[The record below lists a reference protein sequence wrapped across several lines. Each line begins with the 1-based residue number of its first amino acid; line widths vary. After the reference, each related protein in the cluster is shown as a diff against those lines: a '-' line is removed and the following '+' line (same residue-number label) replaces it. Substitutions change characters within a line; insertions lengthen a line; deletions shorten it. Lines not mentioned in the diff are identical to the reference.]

1 MTSDEKFARY
11 QDLQRYVGW
20 TDADADNVQS
30 VAALLDPHL
39 GPLVEDFYAEIE
51 RHPDAAR
58 VITGGPAQVARLKE
72 TLIVWLQELLRGPY
86 DEEYVTR
93 RWQVG
98 WRHVEIGLDQ
108 VYTNAALSRLR
119 RGVLRVLSEHWP
131 GEAQAAMPI
140 RQSLNTLLDLDL
152 AIIEDAYQ
160 AEYLARQQ
168 RVERLAT
175 IGQVGGG
182 VAHELRNPLN
192 VIKTSIY
199 YLLNSRNL
207 SPEKQAEHLN
217 RIERQVRLA
226 DGVITA
232 LSNYAKMSVPTLLS
246 VFLPD
251 LVNEVLTDLLLPA
264 VVQVERDWPAALPA
278 ALADPGQL
286 KIVLAN
292 LVRNACDAM
301 PQGGRLTLGGHCA
314 EGCVSVTVSD
324 SGVGIP
330 PEQIGRIMEPLFT
343 TKAKGLGLG
352 LALSRAILDKHRG
365 KLSVVSEMGKGTTFT
380 VTLRA
385 VVKEST

>member
-1 MTSDEKFARY
+1 M
-11 QDLQRYVGW
+11 
-20 TDADADNVQS
+20 
-30 VAALLDPHL
+30 
-39 GPLVEDFYAEIE
+39 
-51 RHPDAAR
+51 
-58 VITGGPAQVARLKE
+58 ARLKE

-217 RIERQVRLA
+217 RIERQVLLA

-232 LSNYAKMSVPTLLS
+232 LSNYAKMSDPTLLS

-324 SGVGIP
+324 TGVGIP

-365 KLSVVSEMGKGTTFT
+365 KLSVVSEIGKGTTFT